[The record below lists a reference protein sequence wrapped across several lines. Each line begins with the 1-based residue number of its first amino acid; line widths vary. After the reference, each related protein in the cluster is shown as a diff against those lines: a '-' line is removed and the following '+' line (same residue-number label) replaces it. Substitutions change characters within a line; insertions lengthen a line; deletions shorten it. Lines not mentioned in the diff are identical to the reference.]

1 MFDVKK
7 ENCNT
12 ITEKLLW
19 DIWELLKKEVPLI
32 LNKESKIEETKI
44 EVRQTIGHKSKIQ
57 NCKYCGKEH
66 DNMGEFLACS
76 RQLKKQ
82 KG

>member
-44 EVRQTIGHKSKIQ
+44 EVRQTIGNIVAKNMITWANFWRVQ
-57 NCKYCGKEH
+57 
-66 DNMGEFLACS
+66 DN
-76 RQLKKQ
+76 
-82 KG
+82 